1 MEKQL
6 RDRSRTLVT
15 SNMVPFFIIVNG
27 YSLAIVNGRF
37 ILDAIGSQDLSL
49 IMTLHLAQIYYQFDI
64 RLDI

>member
-1 MEKQL
+1 
-6 RDRSRTLVT
+6 
-15 SNMVPFFIIVNG
+15 MVPFFIIVNG

-37 ILDAIGSQDLSL
+37 ILDAAGSQDLSL